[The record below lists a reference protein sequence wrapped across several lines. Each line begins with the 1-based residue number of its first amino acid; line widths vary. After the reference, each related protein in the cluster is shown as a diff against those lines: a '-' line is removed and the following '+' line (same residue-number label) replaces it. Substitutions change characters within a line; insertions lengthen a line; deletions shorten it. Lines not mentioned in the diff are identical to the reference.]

1 MVAVNPIDREIQ
13 LKIVYYGPGLGGKTT
28 TLQHIH
34 ETTAQEHRGK
44 MVSLATPVDRTLY
57 FDYLPVRLPDIG
69 GYTLKLQLF
78 TVPGQVHFNATRKL
92 VLSNA
97 DGVVF
102 VADSQASRADAN
114 MESLDNLMS
123 NLSDYKID
131 TEKFPLVFQYNK
143 RDLEN
148 LVPIEV
154 LDKTLNKQGRP
165 SLGTCAIRG
174 DNIYESLE
182 LITKE
187 VLRDLKRRD
196 VLAREIAPKEDVADK
211 PMGFKKRNYGLSD
224 RVKEFSENTVRFPME
239 DSLKEA
245 SERIQAERELQE
257 ERERRQNVSTS
268 AARSS
273 HPVDR
278 PTIPAPLAL
287 SEKGAPEQPRTVEAI
302 PPEKDPEPRPKVSM
316 VPFSFSA
323 LWPKSDRHRASLIEN
338 AIATKQHKQ
347 VIRLVKKELD
357 RIVALHRQG
366 VPNSSETTILA
377 LLGLD
382 GREYL
387 EIARLSISSEA
398 DNISHEKALAIYLF
412 LLQAVERSK

>member
-34 ETTAQEHRGK
+34 ETTVPEHRGK

-102 VADSQASRADAN
+102 VADSQTSRMDAN
-114 MESLDNLMS
+114 LESFDNLLV

-131 TEKFPLVFQYNK
+131 TESFPIVFQYNK
-143 RDLEN
+143 QDLDHITPTDE
-148 LVPIEV
+148 
-154 LDKTLNKQGRP
+154 LNARINKKGRP
-165 SLGTCAIRG
+165 FLGTCAIRG
-174 DNIYESLE
+174 ENIYESLE
-182 LITKE
+182 LVTKE

-196 VLAREIAPKEDVADK
+196 VLARGTSKQEDVADN
-211 PMGFKKRNYGLSD
+211 PIAFKRRNYGLSERLQD
-224 RVKEFSENTVRFPME
+224 YSENTVRYPME
-239 DSLKEA
+239 DSLKEV
-245 SERIQAERELQE
+245 SEKLFADNEDKPEPKE
-257 ERERRQNVSTS
+257 AGTS
-268 AARSS
+268 HPP

-287 SEKGAPEQPRTVEAI
+287 NEKSASDHTARTSAH
-302 PPEKDPEPRPKVSM
+302 DSKVPSDAAASKAA
-316 VPFSFSA
+316 VSSFTFSF
-323 LWPKSDRHRASLIEN
+323 LWPKAEREHAVQIEHT
-338 AIATKQHKQ
+338 IVKRRYRE
-347 VIRLVKKELD
+347 VITLVKEELD
-357 RIVALHRQG
+357 RVIAIQRKG
-366 VPNSSETTILA
+366 VPHSSETTILA

-387 EIARLSISSEA
+387 EISRLNVTPPSEPV
-398 DNISHEKALAIYLF
+398 SRERALAAYLF